1 MHFAAAYGWPAC
13 IDLLIKA
20 GAELNAENSWKV
32 TPINI
37 AMLKNHEGIVK
48 KFLDMP
54 GIDVNCKD
62 EKGRTLLTMAL
73 LDISERTSSFVK
85 YLLQRGADPNI
96 EDIEGQISLHYL
108 AKIEFNSLNKPWNID
123 QKVWDEKIEKKK
135 KMQLDLAEILLSFK
149 ANLEH

>member
-1 MHFAAAYGWPAC
+1 MAVRNGHVKVASLLLQRGAHWMQTDSSSNTPLHFAAAYGWPAC

-20 GAELNAENSWKV
+20 GADINATNSWKL

-54 GIDVNCKD
+54 DVDVNCKD

-73 LDISERTSSFVK
+73 LDITERTPKFVK
-85 YLLQRGADPNI
+85 YLL
-96 EDIEGQISLHYL
+96 
-108 AKIEFNSLNKPWNID
+108 
-123 QKVWDEKIEKKK
+123 
-135 KMQLDLAEILLSFK
+135 
-149 ANLEH
+149 